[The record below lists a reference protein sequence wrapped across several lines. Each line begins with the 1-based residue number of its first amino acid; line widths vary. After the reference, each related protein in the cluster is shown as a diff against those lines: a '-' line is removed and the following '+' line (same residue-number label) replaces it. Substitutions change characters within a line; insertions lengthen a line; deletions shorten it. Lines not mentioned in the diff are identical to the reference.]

1 MLLAIESTEVAQEH
15 KNGRA
20 AEKSARREGLA
31 FDGEKVEVKVDR
43 HRQMILCSGHRYVIR
58 ITEELS
64 VVGIERPGRC
74 SPK

>member
-15 KNGRA
+15 KNRRA
-20 AEKSARREGLA
+20 AEESARGEGLA
-31 FDGEKVEVKVDR
+31 FDSEEVEVKVDPHR
-43 HRQMILCSGHRYVIR
+43 HMILCSGHRYVIR

-64 VVGIERPGRC
+64 LVGIERPGRC